1 VASVDPTALREE
13 IATLG
18 KLIDKAK
25 RLEAGEVETKL
36 TKLREV
42 ITEQGV
48 FNDTNMKLL
57 IFTEHKETLDYLVE
71 KLEDWG
77 LTVTQIHGG
86 MKIGDRDTPNTR
98 IWAERVF
105 KEECQVMVATEAAGE
120 GINLQ
125 FCWFMINYDI
135 PWNPMRLEQRMG
147 RIHRYKQEKDCL
159 IINFVSTNTREGRV
173 LGKLF
178 ERIEEIEKD
187 LDPKQ
192 TGTVFN
198 VLGEVFPSNLLEK
211 MLREMYSR
219 NKSEKVITDRIV
231 KDVDTER
238 FRQIT
243 HSTLEGL
250 AKRELNLSVIIG
262 RREEAKERRLVPEV
276 VEDFFLHAGPLNGI
290 KPRPA
295 RNDSH
300 VYRIGRV
307 PRHLWTTGDRLE
319 LKFGKLGKEYA
330 SIVFDQKY
338 LQDDPTLD
346 WVTPGHPLFE
356 VVRESLLE
364 TTQADLQHGA
374 IFHDI
379 NRDSPVR
386 LDVYTAGIRDG
397 RGNLLH
403 QRLFVVETAMDG
415 TMSMRQP
422 TIFLDVVPAKNAA
435 NPPDDSVLP
444 SRAQVEQTL
453 IEQALQP
460 LLEKV
465 TNEREKETATIKN
478 HVEISLNELI
488 DIEQKRFAELYERQQ
503 QGDTSQGLSQSLKN
517 SEERLDILNQRLDQR
532 RAELENERNCTI
544 ADIRHVG
551 RAWVLPHPE
560 RKSSEIAP
568 MVRNDEIE
576 RLAVEAVTRH
586 EEARGRQVES
596 VERENRGFDLISR
609 RPHPE
614 DPQTAIE
621 VRFIEVKGR
630 AGVNDVALT
639 TNEYKTAERL
649 KHDYWLYVVFNCAT
663 KPEIHIVQDPVR
675 LGWKPVVKVEQYHV
689 GPNQILSAAH

>member
-1 VASVDPTALREE
+1 
-13 IATLG
+13 
-18 KLIDKAK
+18 
-25 RLEAGEVETKL
+25 
-36 TKLREV
+36 
-42 ITEQGV
+42 
-48 FNDTNMKLL
+48 
-57 IFTEHKETLDYLVE
+57 
-71 KLEDWG
+71 
-77 LTVTQIHGG
+77 
-86 MKIGDRDTPNTR
+86 
-98 IWAERVF
+98 
-105 KEECQVMVATEAAGE
+105 
-120 GINLQ
+120 
-125 FCWFMINYDI
+125 
-135 PWNPMRLEQRMG
+135 
-147 RIHRYKQEKDCL
+147 
-159 IINFVSTNTREGRV
+159 
-173 LGKLF
+173 
-178 ERIEEIEKD
+178 
-187 LDPKQ
+187 
-192 TGTVFN
+192 
-198 VLGEVFPSNLLEK
+198 
-211 MLREMYSR
+211 
-219 NKSEKVITDRIV
+219 
-231 KDVDTER
+231 
-238 FRQIT
+238 
-243 HSTLEGL
+243 
-250 AKRELNLSVIIG
+250 
-262 RREEAKERRLVPEV
+262 
-276 VEDFFLHAGPLNGI
+276 
-290 KPRPA
+290 
-295 RNDSH
+295 
-300 VYRIGRV
+300 
-307 PRHLWTTGDRLE
+307 
-319 LKFGKLGKEYA
+319 
-330 SIVFDQKY
+330 
-338 LQDDPTLD
+338 
-346 WVTPGHPLFE
+346 
-356 VVRESLLE
+356 
-364 TTQADLQHGA
+364 
-374 IFHDI
+374 
-379 NRDSPVR
+379 
-386 LDVYTAGIRDG
+386 
-397 RGNLLH
+397 
-403 QRLFVVETAMDG
+403 MDG

-663 KPEIHIVQDPVR
+663 KPEIHIVQNPVR